1 MRGLIKNILNEE
13 FDENKIPNF
22 FKRRV
27 DHHTF
32 EKMMRSGMFLGY
44 GSKSIGEFKWK
55 LVKLTLENYIYNKY
69 NINLDDLNQE
79 DVDSFIIYMIDVYDP
94 LLIRYYNNMKKP
106 ITESTKNSKKY
117 ELANNFLRLR
127 NLETWKN
134 DKYRLYYLA
143 TKKGTILFM
152 SEYNTP
158 PELTLSSKESWLS
171 IQKEIYDVLFSIFN
185 SKEEM
190 EEFVIGYVKKMG
202 FPSVDKSYVERS
214 DNVGI
219 IEDDDEAMEIKDL
232 NESKMLPKNKFAKSW
247 LLKYNDLKKYKSE
260 DGYYIY
266 LANSNGTIMVQLNT
280 QINET
285 AVSSAIWTILEKH
298 FTEKETRRKIIGWL
312 LNQYHLTNIG
322 YVYKTEPSVL
332 GKINNYDTLM
342 DNSTINE
349 SEEKNPL
356 KSYFFKLWDKEKSM
370 GKIPRISNLSR
381 LGLSKKRNE
390 VVELYSEYMGL
401 NTNYKTDAIDDF
413 LSHNEFTEKDI
424 ESIKT
429 NLTDGK
435 ITVVFDDVKFTDD
448 DNKLFLDVS
457 FTILDGSFYS
467 EDDGMRLNFSS
478 GENPFDDFQE
488 FYDFKDEVENTV
500 AKFVFE
506 VLESF
511 GFDINKDFTSIDVV
525 WG

>member
-1 MRGLIKNILNEE
+1 
-13 FDENKIPNF
+13 
-22 FKRRV
+22 
-27 DHHTF
+27 
-32 EKMMRSGMFLGY
+32 
-44 GSKSIGEFKWK
+44 
-55 LVKLTLENYIYNKY
+55 
-69 NINLDDLNQE
+69 
-79 DVDSFIIYMIDVYDP
+79 
-94 LLIRYYNNMKKP
+94 
-106 ITESTKNSKKY
+106 
-117 ELANNFLRLR
+117 
-127 NLETWKN
+127 
-134 DKYRLYYLA
+134 
-143 TKKGTILFM
+143 
-152 SEYNTP
+152 
-158 PELTLSSKESWLS
+158 
-171 IQKEIYDVLFSIFN
+171 
-185 SKEEM
+185 M
-190 EEFVIGYVKKMG
+190 EEFLTGYVKKMG
-202 FPSVDKSYVERS
+202 FPIVDKLYIERS
-214 DNVGI
+214 DNVGV
-219 IEDDDEAMEIKDL
+219 IEDDDEAIVIEDL

-247 LLKYNDLKKYKSE
+247 LSKYNDLNKYKSE

-280 QINET
+280 QVNET

-312 LNQYHLTNIG
+312 LDQYNLTNMG
-322 YVYKTEPSVL
+322 YVYKTQPSVL
-332 GKINNYDTLM
+332 GKISNYDTLM

-356 KSYFFKLWDKEKSM
+356 KSYFFKLWDKEKNM

-390 VVELYSEYMGL
+390 VVELYSEYMGY
-401 NTNYKTDAIDDF
+401 NTNYKTDSIDNF

-424 ESIKT
+424 EEIKT
-429 NLTDGK
+429 NLPDGK

-467 EDDGMRLNFSS
+467 EDDGIRLNFSS